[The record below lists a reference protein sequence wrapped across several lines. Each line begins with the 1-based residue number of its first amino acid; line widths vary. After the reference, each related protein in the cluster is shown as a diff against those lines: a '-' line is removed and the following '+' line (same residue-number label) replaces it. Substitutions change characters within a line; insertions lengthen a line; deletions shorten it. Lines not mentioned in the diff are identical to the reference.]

1 MCVWVRYELPSPC
14 APTPSAIKVNRCS
27 FIYITGKWKIYGR
40 ALDEQTKVN
49 EWKERERG
57 KSQKKFS
64 LISGIMH
71 PEKFHTQRMFGD
83 SISPS
88 SGLNLT
94 ADQM

>member
-14 APTPSAIKVNRCS
+14 SPTPSAIKVNRCS

-57 KSQKKFS
+57 KSQKKVFIDFRDYAPRKISHTKNVWGFDQS
-64 LISGIMH
+64 LVRVK
-71 PEKFHTQRMFGD
+71 P
-83 SISPS
+83 
-88 SGLNLT
+88 NC
-94 ADQM
+94 